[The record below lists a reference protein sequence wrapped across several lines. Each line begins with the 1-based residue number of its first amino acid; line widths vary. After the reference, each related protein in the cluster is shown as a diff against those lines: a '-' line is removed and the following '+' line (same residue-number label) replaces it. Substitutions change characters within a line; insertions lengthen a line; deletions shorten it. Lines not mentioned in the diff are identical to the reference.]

1 MSDDLGNPATPF
13 NYHLEL
19 TQPQLK
25 ITDAALRSLLEEF
38 DDEDSSVRAV
48 LEEILRKLPDEKAMA
63 AVRLNAELAEELADY
78 EADDS
83 NPGGDGGPPPAAA

>member
-25 ITDAALRSLLEEF
+25 ITNAALRSLLEEF
-38 DDEDSSVRAV
+38 DDEDSSVRTV
-48 LEEILRKLPDEKAMA
+48 LEEILRKLPDEKAMR
-63 AVRLNAELAEELADY
+63 AVRIDDELAEELSERESEGSD
-78 EADDS
+78 
-83 NPGGDGGPPPAAA
+83 GDRGPPPAAA

>member
-1 MSDDLGNPATPF
+1 MSNDLGNPVTPF

-38 DDEDSSVRAV
+38 DDEDSSVRTL
-48 LEEILRKLPDEKAMA
+48 LEEILRKLPDEKAMR
-63 AVRLNAELAEELADY
+63 AVRIDDELAEELSERESKDP
-78 EADDS
+78 D
-83 NPGGDGGPPPAAA
+83 GDRGPPPAAA